1 MLFKRLVR
9 GHAMPNNRFKSWN
22 APGGLGYCPPSIRSS
37 PATCMGHWM
46 IGAVA
51 LNGISLIIDSIDVVH
66 YVTGDRKPSQTV
78 SD

>member
-1 MLFKRLVR
+1 MSPVDQVE
-9 GHAMPNNRFKSWN
+9 
-22 APGGLGYCPPSIRSS
+22 PGNL
-37 PATCMGHWM
+37 MGHWM